1 MIHVHFSES
10 LPSAIICLNGSLPK
24 AEFYTF
30 FPDCPIIAADGAAN
44 TLILQGIIPS
54 VIIGDLDSFTP
65 SLLPDSC
72 NTTIIKEI
80 NQEIND
86 FEKSLIFAL
95 KNNFN
100 SILIVGFQGGDLE
113 HTLNNVSV
121 LWKLF
126 SRFSSIIIADLHNRI
141 GIPFDKSF
149 IFSSGKIGEIVSL
162 IPSHSAL
169 ISTKGL
175 TWNLQKE
182 VLELSIKE
190 GARNS
195 VSDFFPEI
203 HIHSGRL
210 LFFCEARFPLIPEI
224 HI

>member
-1 MIHVHFSES
+1 MMHIHFSES
-10 LPSAIICLNGSLPK
+10 LPSAIICLNGTLPN
-24 AEFYTF
+24 ADFYTF

-44 TLILQGIIPS
+44 TLLLQGIIPS

-65 SLLPDSC
+65 SLLPDFS
-72 NTTIIKEI
+72 TTTVIKEI

-86 FEKSLIFAL
+86 FEKSLIYAL
-95 KNNFN
+95 KNQFRH
-100 SILIVGFQGGDLE
+100 ILIVGFQGGDLE

-141 GIPFDKSF
+141 GIPFDQSF
-149 IFSSGKIGEIVSL
+149 IFSSAKIGEIISL
-162 IPSHSAL
+162 IPSPSAL
-169 ISTKGL
+169 ITTNGL

-182 VLELSIKE
+182 VLELSIRE

-195 VSDFFPEI
+195 VSANFPEI
-203 HIHSGRL
+203 HIHSGRI